1 MCHSLYGTYNTFVP
15 KRARIARMKEKP
27 PKKPFIK
34 TAMRLPATLHADIE
48 DAAIR
53 ADHSMNTEI
62 VARLTAAAGGA
73 SITAVIEQNKQI
85 MTELKK
91 TQDMV
96 QRIIDA
102 IKPRR

>member
-1 MCHSLYGTYNTFVP
+1 MLYGTYNTSVP

-27 PKKPFIK
+27 PKKPSIK
-34 TAMRLPATLHADIE
+34 TAMRIPVDLHSDLQ
-48 DAAIR
+48 DAAAR

-85 MTELKK
+85 MAELKK

-96 QRIIDA
+96 QLIIEA

>member
-1 MCHSLYGTYNTFVP
+1 LYGTYNTSVQ
-15 KRARIARMKEKP
+15 KRARIARMTEKP
-27 PKKPFIK
+27 PKKPSIK
-34 TAMRLPATLHADIE
+34 TAMRIPADLHSDIQ
-48 DAAIR
+48 DAAAR
-53 ADHSMNTEI
+53 ADHSMNAEI

-85 MTELKK
+85 MAELKK

-96 QRIIDA
+96 QFIIDA

>member
-1 MCHSLYGTYNTFVP
+1 
-15 KRARIARMKEKP
+15 
-27 PKKPFIK
+27 
-34 TAMRLPATLHADIE
+34 
-48 DAAIR
+48 
-53 ADHSMNTEI
+53 MNTEI

-85 MTELKK
+85 MAELKK

-96 QRIIDA
+96 QLIIDA